1 MTEKLLA
8 VKKKVLQNVLCWI
21 LTRLVRSKFE
31 AATESAITT
40 NEQCTT

>member
-21 LTRLVRSKFE
+21 RTRLVRSKFE
-31 AATESAITT
+31 AAMIANYLGCKYVT
-40 NEQCTT
+40 